1 MCQVQKIKIKIYCCF
16 GLEKAGL
23 LHHITRG
30 SAFALHGFT
39 DANWAISIDSGKS
52 RRGYLVL
59 FDQTPISW
67 KSSKQR
73 TVAHSSTEVEYKA
86 LPDGTAEVIWLQ
98 YLLTD
103 LQVPSVS
110 APTIWCDNL
119 GATYL
124 SANPIFYA
132 RTKHVEVDYH
142 FVRDRVAKKEMQIHF
157 IPSQDQLANDLTKP
171 LSTDS
176 FTAFRFK
183 FRVDPPPSA

>member
-1 MCQVQKIKIKIYCCF
+1 
-16 GLEKAGL
+16 L

-39 DANWAISIDSGKS
+39 YANWAISIDSGKS
-52 RRGYLVL
+52 RRGNLVL
-59 FDQTPISW
+59 FDQMPISW

-124 SANPIFYA
+124 SANSIFYA

-157 IPSQDQLANDLTKP
+157 IPSQDQLANVLTKL

-183 FRVDPPPSA
+183 LRVDPPPSA